1 MHKCI
6 LHKNTG
12 ADFHKKEKKERK
24 TKTEKESETDSKRC
38 QILRIP
44 KKKKPLHSSKLGDRL
59 GKGSLQS
66 LKM

>member
-6 LHKNTG
+6 LNKNTG

-44 KKKKPLHSSKLGDRL
+44 KKKKTFTLF
-59 GKGSLQS
+59 
-66 LKM
+66 

>member
-24 TKTEKESETDSKRC
+24 TKTERKTGKESETDSKRC

-44 KKKKPLHSSKLGDRL
+44 KKKNLYTLL
-59 GKGSLQS
+59 N
-66 LKM
+66 

>member
-44 KKKKPLHSSKLGDRL
+44 KKKNLYTLL
-59 GKGSLQS
+59 N
-66 LKM
+66 